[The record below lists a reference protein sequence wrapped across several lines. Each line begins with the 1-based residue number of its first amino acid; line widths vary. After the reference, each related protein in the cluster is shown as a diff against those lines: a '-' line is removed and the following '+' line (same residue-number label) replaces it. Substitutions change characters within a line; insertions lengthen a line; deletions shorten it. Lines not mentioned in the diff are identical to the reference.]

1 MADSSRS
8 TARPPPQ
15 TSLLKARYLTFY
27 NFISAV
33 LWFTVLGRTTLLI
46 PLVGYANIHGG
57 VGNFA
62 RWTQTLALM
71 EILHSATGLVR
82 APLPTTALQVASRL
96 LLIQLIV
103 PTFPHT
109 TTASPAYA
117 SMLVAWSSSE
127 VVRYSY
133 FAWALG
139 AGSPRFIPGLL
150 AWLRYNLF
158 FVLYPLGI
166 GSECWLVYRSI
177 GPAGRLGAGW
187 GTWVP
192 VALWA
197 VLAVY
202 VPGSYVLYTHM
213 MTQRRKVMKGKG
225 RDE

>member
-8 TARPPPQ
+8 TARHPP
-15 TSLLKARYLTFY
+15 SLLKSRYLILY

-33 LWFTVLGRTTLLI
+33 LWLTVLGRTTLLV

-62 RWTQTLALM
+62 RWTQTLAIM

-82 APLPTTALQVASRL
+82 APLSTTALQVASRL

-109 TTASPAYA
+109 TTQSPAYA

-139 AGSPRFIPGLL
+139 AGSPRFVPSAL

-166 GSECWLVYRSI
+166 GSECWLVYQSTA
-177 GPAGRLGAGW
+177 PAGRLGGGW
-187 GTWVP
+187 GRWVP
-192 VALWA
+192 RGLWA

-213 MTQRRKVMKGKG
+213 MRQRRKVMKGKG